1 MMTNKK
7 LSPTMEKILQKWQV
21 HAKSCIE
28 GQILTYLSKIFFN
41 IHRLPIAEFQDR
53 NLININ
59 KDILLNFFQE
69 NSFDFSSE
77 NFENRL
83 QSLLEDFENMYQN
96 TQQRLKDKFEN
107 AEYIKLSR
115 CIIKKF
121 NIESGDKF
129 NCENPFK
136 LYSYIYNQKKDNK
149 DCEVYMDI
157 LNDWAEYPS
166 SAYGVITLTKKIPI
180 KDVIY
185 FNHNDD
191 HGGPLEYDDYIVINR
206 SLTGGVVFACDD
218 IQCDDEFLQKFL
230 KLTPEKISKLGTN
243 KMCNI
248 FDGRVIYPNNKDK
261 STGLL
266 REVYYTYLYHKKYKK

>member
-1 MMTNKK
+1 MITNKK
-7 LSPTMEKILQKWQV
+7 LSPTMVKILTSWQA
-21 HAKSCIE
+21 HAKSCTE

-107 AEYIKLSR
+107 DEYIELSR
-115 CIIKKF
+115 RIIKKF
-121 NIESGDKF
+121 DIDNGDKF
-129 NCENPFK
+129 NCENPCK

-149 DCEVYMDI
+149 DCEIYMDI
-157 LNDWAEYPS
+157 LNDWADYS
-166 SAYGVITLTKKIPI
+166 SPIYGVIILKKKIPI
-180 KDVIY
+180 KDIIY
-185 FNHNDD
+185 FNHYNDCT
-191 HGGPLEYDDYIVINR
+191 GPLEEDDYIVVNR
-206 SLTGGVVFACDD
+206 SLTGGVVFSCND
-218 IQCDDEFLQKFL
+218 IQCDDEFLQDFL
-230 KLTPEKISKLGTN
+230 KLTPEKISRLGTN
-243 KMCNI
+243 KLYNI
-248 FDGRVIYPNNKDK
+248 FDGRVIYSNNKDK
-261 STGLL
+261 STGLF
-266 REVYYTYLYHKKYKK
+266 RELYYTYKYHKKYKK